1 MSRPTAKEF
10 NVDDE
15 VASTPFADR
24 DSLDVERMAVGDA
37 AAFGRIY
44 DRYRDRV
51 YGFAYRMLRSSAPAE
66 DVTHEVFLALI
77 VDPRRF
83 SSDKGSLL
91 TYLCGIARHHVLRYF
106 RRAEYAADQPDH
118 DRELDAGGAD
128 ALDGLLEKERAE
140 QVNASIDSLP
150 PLQRE
155 VLILREFHELS
166 YSEIAEV
173 TTTDVNVVKARLH
186 RARQAIAARLSLL
199 HRLQHGGSLS

>member
-1 MSRPTAKEF
+1 MIRRTAKEF

-15 VASTPFADR
+15 VAPTPFADR
-24 DSLDVERMAVGDA
+24 DSLDMEGMALGDA

-66 DVTHEVFLALI
+66 DVTHEAFLALI

-83 SSDKGSLL
+83 SSAKGSLL

-106 RRAEYAADQPDH
+106 RRAEYAADQPDD
-118 DRELDAGGAD
+118 DRERDADAD

-186 RARQAIAARLSLL
+186 RARQAIAGRLSLL

>member
-24 DSLDVERMAVGDA
+24 DSLDVERMAVGNA